1 MFPTRFPKIPLPRC
15 TTSLV
20 DAYTKVL
27 QPVAAQRT
35 YVEAGR
41 DRKKTL
47 ERCVHRW
54 EFDRE
59 KQAKKEATLA
69 AADADRVA
77 FRSIDWHDFVVV
89 EVLFVFVGLG
99 TVGWGEV
106 GLMQSLLFPERTS
119 LTRFMPRTIFK
130 YNKYGCYY
138 PIVVFTKHLVVGI
151 SSPVGVFE
159 PTSCRGFH

>member
-1 MFPTRFPKIPLPRC
+1 MYTQVVNAHQLSIALFLYTNSIIFVCSWFECFQPDPQNFLLSRRAV
-15 TTSLV
+15 SLV

-27 QPVAAQRT
+27 QPVAAQRA
-35 YVEAGR
+35 YVESGR
-41 DRKKTL
+41 DRQKTL

-89 EVLFVFVGLG
+89 EVWSLYMYVFVSMCCVSPLH
-99 TVGWGEV
+99 V
-106 GLMQSLLFPERTS
+106 LDIRLLAS
-119 LTRFMPRTIFK
+119 QILLAIK
-130 YNKYGCYY
+130 
-138 PIVVFTKHLVVGI
+138 
-151 SSPVGVFE
+151 
-159 PTSCRGFH
+159 

>member
-1 MFPTRFPKIPLPRC
+1 MLTTALTALHLFDLSHPPPPTCHPSPAAFFN
-15 TTSLV
+15 SLV

-27 QPVAAQRT
+27 QPTAAQRT

-41 DRKKTL
+41 DRQQTL

-89 EVLFVFVGLG
+89 EVRGICVFCCE
-99 TVGWGEV
+99 WGFWN
-106 GLMQSLLFPERTS
+106 S
-119 LTRFMPRTIFK
+119 
-130 YNKYGCYY
+130 
-138 PIVVFTKHLVVGI
+138 
-151 SSPVGVFE
+151 
-159 PTSCRGFH
+159 